1 MVETKNPAV
10 PLDLLLLIV
19 LAPAHLWFNPTSSAL
34 AVGLLVIYT
43 LVSFLSPRL
52 PDELDA
58 PRRRHRFLF
67 LLRIFVVLF
76 FVLMAAILPA
86 GIQII
91 ARLEQGPATN
101 AHDGLLQTEIA
112 MEFLLDGKN
121 PYRENYFGTV
131 MEEWRGGEPPWTPTL
146 GPLYHNAYLPGLFVL
161 PLPLYVLS
169 QSLLGWY
176 DQRLF
181 YLATFAAFLL
191 FLVPSVP
198 KQRHKLAA
206 LLATGLNFLFP
217 YFVAE
222 GRNDIVILLFLMI
235 TTFLLAKGHTRL
247 ASAVLGLAV
256 ASKHLA
262 WFFVPFYYIFLMP
275 DGVSRSSV
283 RSVIGQT
290 WPLVI
295 TSALL
300 VGPFLLWDAPAFIDD
315 TLLYLTGSTEHS
327 WPIRGI
333 GFSQLLVAAGLL
345 DVNNTSF
352 PFLVLEALAGIPLF
366 WLLLQYQRHE
376 NSLRVLWLNFA
387 LFSMV
392 VVYFSRFLHDSYVV
406 FILQALAIAA
416 FLPPVRWLESHHRY
430 ERQA

>member
-1 MVETKNPAV
+1 MEATKKSAL

-43 LVSFLSPRL
+43 LVSFLSPQL
-52 PDELDA
+52 PDELEA

-67 LLRIFVVLF
+67 LLRFSVVLF

-86 GIQII
+86 GLQIV

-112 MEFLLDGKN
+112 MDFVLDGKN
-121 PYRENYFGTV
+121 PYREDYFGTA
-131 MEEWRGGEPPWTPTL
+131 MEDWKGGEPPWTPTL

-181 YLATFAAFLL
+181 YLLTYAAFLP
-191 FLVPSVP
+191 FRAASVP
-198 KQRHKLAA
+198 IQRNKLSV
-206 LLATGLNFLFP
+206 LVATGLNFLFP
-217 YFVAE
+217 YFLAE
-222 GRNDIVILLFLMI
+222 GRNDIVILLGLMI
-235 TTFLLAKGHTRL
+235 TTFLLAKGHTRS

-262 WFFVPFYYIFLMP
+262 WFFVPFYFIFLMP
-275 DGVSRSSV
+275 DGISRSSV
-283 RSVIGQT
+283 SRVIGQT
-290 WPLVI
+290 WPLVA

-300 VGPFLLWDAPAFIDD
+300 AGPFLLWDAPAFVDD
-315 TLLYLTGSTEHS
+315 TLLYLTGTTEHS

-345 DVNNTSF
+345 DVSNTSF
-352 PFLVLEALAGIPLF
+352 PFLALEALAGIPLF
-366 WLLLQYQRHE
+366 WLLLQYQRRE

-387 LFSMV
+387 LFSLV
-392 VVYFSRFLHDSYVV
+392 VVFFSRFLHDSYVV

-416 FLPPVRWLESHHRY
+416 FLPPMRWPQPHQRY
-430 ERQA
+430 EHQA